1 MQTVL
6 LQAAILIVCGALWRG
21 LRPGGLDP
29 QQMRKAIGDLV
40 YYLLLPALVLSVL
53 WSTPLGVDSVRI
65 AVLAA
70 SGVLGGLAMA
80 ALTCRVCRAPRA
92 SAGALVLAAGFPNAT
107 YLGLPVL
114 ESTLGPWA
122 RSLAIQYDLFACTPL
137 LLTLGIF
144 LAQRY
149 GQNQPEPAGRF
160 LFALLKV
167 PPLWAAALAILLN
180 LSAVNPSVWL
190 MDLLN
195 MLGRAVIPLM
205 LFSLGL
211 SLQWDRAAARRL
223 PMAAPVLVIQLL
235 LMPLLVWGLALLM
248 GLEGDVLLGVV
259 LEAAMPSMVI
269 GLVLC
274 DRYGL
279 DTGLYAVTVTLGT
292 ALCLATLPLWMA
304 LAG

>member
-6 LQAAILIVCGALWRG
+6 LQAAILIVCGTLWRA

-29 QQMRKAIGDLV
+29 QMLRKAIGDLV

-53 WSTPLGVDSVRI
+53 WSAPLGADSVRI
-65 AVLAA
+65 AALAAAGVLA
-70 SGVLGGLAMA
+70 GLAIA
-80 ALTCRVCRAPRA
+80 AVMCRQCGTPRA

-122 RSLAIQYDLFACTPL
+122 RSIAIQYDLFACTPL
-137 LLTLGIF
+137 LLTLGIL

-149 GQNQPEPAGRF
+149 GEERREPAGRF
-160 LFALLKV
+160 LAALLKV
-167 PPLWAAALAILLN
+167 PPLWAAALAVALNLGAAPSAPWLSELLN
-180 LSAVNPSVWL
+180 T
-190 MDLLN
+190 
-195 MLGRAVIPLM
+195 LGRAVIPLM

-211 SLQWDRAAARRL
+211 SLTWDKAAAHRL
-223 PMAAPVLVIQLL
+223 PMVLPVVAIQLL
-235 LMPLLVWGLALLM
+235 LTPLLVWWLAMAM
-248 GLEGDVLLGVV
+248 GLEGGVLLGVV
-259 LEAAMPSMVI
+259 LEAAMPPMVL

-292 ALCLATLPLWMA
+292 ALSLVTLPLWMA

>member
-6 LQAAILIVCGALWRG
+6 LQAAILIVCGTLWRVF
-21 LRPGGLDP
+21 RPGGLDP
-29 QQMRKAIGDLV
+29 QLLRKAIGDLV
-40 YYLLLPALVLSVL
+40 YYLLLPTLVLSVL
-53 WSTPLGVDSVRI
+53 WSAPLGADSVRI

-70 SGVLGGLAMA
+70 SGVLAGLGLAAIM
-80 ALTCRVCRAPRA
+80 CRLCGAPRA
-92 SAGALVLAAGFPNAT
+92 SAGAMVLAAGFPNAT

-122 RSLAIQYDLFACTPL
+122 RSVAIQYDLFACTPL
-137 LLTLGIF
+137 LLTLGIL

-149 GQNQPEPAGRF
+149 GQDRRESAGRF
-160 LFALLKV
+160 LAALLKV
-167 PPLWAAALAILLN
+167 PPLWAAALAIALN
-180 LSAVNPSVWL
+180 LGAVPAAPWL
-190 MDLLN
+190 TELLN

-211 SLQWDRAAARRL
+211 SLRWDPAAARRL
-223 PMAAPVLVIQLL
+223 PMLLPVLVIQLL
-235 LMPLLVWGLALLM
+235 LMPLLVWGLARAM
-248 GLEGDVLLGVV
+248 GLEGGVLTGVV

-292 ALCLATLPLWMA
+292 ALSLFSLPLWLA

>member
-6 LQAAILIVCGALWRG
+6 LQAAILIACGALWRG

-29 QQMRKAIGDLV
+29 QLVRKAIGDLV

-53 WSTPLGVDSVRI
+53 WSTPLGLDSARI
-65 AVLAA
+65 ALLAAVGVLA
-70 SGVLGGLAMA
+70 GLGLAA
-80 ALTCRVCRAPRA
+80 VTCRLCQAPRA

-122 RSLAIQYDLFACTPL
+122 RSIAIQYDLFACTPL
-137 LLTLGIF
+137 LLSLGIL

-149 GQNQPEPAGRF
+149 GQDQREPAGRF
-160 LFALLKV
+160 LLGLLKV
-167 PPLWAAALAILLN
+167 PPLWAAGLAVVLN
-180 LSAVNPSVWL
+180 LGDVPAAPWL
-190 MDLLN
+190 TELLN

-211 SLQWDRAAARRL
+211 SLFWDTTAARRL
-223 PMAAPVLVIQLL
+223 PMVLPVLVIQLL
-235 LMPLLVWGLALLM
+235 LMPLLVWGLALWM
-248 GLEGDVLLGVV
+248 GLEGGVLLGVV

-292 ALCLATLPLWMA
+292 ALSLVTLPLWMA
-304 LAG
+304 LVG